1 MVHFHHCNKTNCG
14 TPEMLHR
21 PHFESRCFKHHKV
34 VLRNHEMKK
43 KEKHA
48 HPSGKYNAKL
58 YKRYIFKTL
67 NFGIHKHIRVQQA
80 QTCDIFI
87 HLILN

>member
-43 KEKHA
+43 KEKHS
-48 HPSGKYNAKL
+48 HPSGK
-58 YKRYIFKTL
+58 
-67 NFGIHKHIRVQQA
+67 
-80 QTCDIFI
+80 
-87 HLILN
+87 